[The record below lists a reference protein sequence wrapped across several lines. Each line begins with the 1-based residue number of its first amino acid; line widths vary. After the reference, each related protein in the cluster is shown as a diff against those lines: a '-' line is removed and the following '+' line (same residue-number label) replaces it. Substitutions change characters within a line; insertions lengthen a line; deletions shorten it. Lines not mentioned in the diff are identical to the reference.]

1 MPLLSAV
8 VQVND
13 ALEELVA
20 RELTRAEDPVI
31 ELDQR
36 DELPSD
42 ALAP

>member
-1 MPLLSAV
+1 M
-8 VQVND
+8 ND

-31 ELDQR
+31 ELDRR